1 MCTYRNV
8 WCLANLY
15 LSAFGKTAMEIVI
28 NDFDLGNAL
37 FTPICTLAMSLVNE
51 RNTVK
56 LF

>member
-37 FTPICTLAMSLVNE
+37 FTPIYTLPMSLVNE
-51 RNTVK
+51 RKTVK